1 MVVAVSS
8 TSSSCI
14 QFQLGVQIIFI
25 TFFTKHCWHSW
36 FVMGMLSDDMSLS
49 SKEKKTVFGAVVVV
63 VVVVMGLGFT
73 MTVVVQRIYAGGKD
87 WMIA

>member
-1 MVVAVSS
+1 
-8 TSSSCI
+8 
-14 QFQLGVQIIFI
+14 
-25 TFFTKHCWHSW
+25 
-36 FVMGMLSDDMSLS
+36 MGMLSDDMSLS

-63 VVVVMGLGFT
+63 VGVVMGLGFT